1 MIKQTFSSMKL
12 LLFNNQIDTEITSFF
27 MNNSGYNY
35 SVLNSF
41 LLALFNLQNR
51 LSFRVIFR
59 NAMEENYI
67 EKDYG

>member
-59 NAMEENYI
+59 NAMEENCI